1 MFKKIKNH
9 MSTMDKRP
17 EDMNVKEI
25 LVEMKNI
32 SELIVDLAYSSILFD
47 SEAIADEVSELEDT
61 MDELNYQLTIRA
73 LLASR
78 TRDDAEQISEILNVA
93 SAINNIS
100 DHAQN
105 ISEIVSRDLD
115 IHSVISESLKHT
127 DEKIFRIQLDD
138 LSQLIGMSLKETQL
152 ASRIGVTIIA
162 VRKGNRWIYNPRKQY
177 VFQKGDLLIARGT
190 EEGNLILKE
199 IAKGRR
205 SKW

>member
-1 MFKKIKNH
+1 
-9 MSTMDKRP
+9 
-17 EDMNVKEI
+17 
-25 LVEMKNI
+25 
-32 SELIVDLAYSSILFD
+32 
-47 SEAIADEVSELEDT
+47 

-138 LSQLIGMSLKETQL
+138 LSQLIGMSLRETQL

-177 VFQKGDLLIARGT
+177 VFQKEDLLIARGT
-190 EEGNLILKE
+190 EEGNLIFKE

>member
-9 MSTMDKRP
+9 MSAMDKRP
-17 EDMNVKEI
+17 EDMNLKEI

-47 SEAIADEVSELEDT
+47 SEAIADEVSGLEDT

-138 LSQLIGMSLKETQL
+138 LSQLIGMSLRETQL

-177 VFQKGDLLIARGT
+177 VFQKEDLLIARGT
-190 EEGNLILKE
+190 EEGNLIFKE